1 MKKMSFSYTSQPIL
15 TVGNNIKKENIHL
28 SPSFQRGYIWKNE
41 FKDELLVS
49 IMSNYPI
56 GNIILFKNNDILEV
70 VDGQQRL
77 TTIIN
82 FIGYKDEKY
91 IIRGKSSVEK
101 IKVIASNYYRKLK
114 NNLTVEEENN
124 FIRTLKS
131 KSISYD
137 ELPEIIKDDIMSYNL
152 NITTISGTTHETIVE
167 YFKYVQ
173 NQETLKAGEII
184 NSIYIYN
191 QDLNFLISQ
200 IKNKDLLIRSLNI
213 VNSRRD
219 FEKHFINF
227 VGVLNRKIAL
237 NSTSSKIVSF
247 AQNFEKSAE
256 NKYVFNL
263 INNLNTFID
272 YFENDKNEF
281 KIKLGAR
288 GIKVLFS
295 YLSFEEVNYNEVENI
310 LNLLIDIEK
319 NIKQGNNLFENI
331 TFIETKARN
340 FEDIK
345 ESAYNFNLRLKGGS
359 ND

>member
-1 MKKMSFSYTSQPIL
+1 
-15 TVGNNIKKENIHL
+15 
-28 SPSFQRGYIWKNE
+28 
-41 FKDELLVS
+41 
-49 IMSNYPI
+49 
-56 GNIILFKNNDILEV
+56 
-70 VDGQQRL
+70 
-77 TTIIN
+77 
-82 FIGYKDEKY
+82 
-91 IIRGKSSVEK
+91 
-101 IKVIASNYYRKLK
+101 
-114 NNLTVEEENN
+114 
-124 FIRTLKS
+124 
-131 KSISYD
+131 
-137 ELPEIIKDDIMSYNL
+137 
-152 NITTISGTTHETIVE
+152 
-167 YFKYVQ
+167 
-173 NQETLKAGEII
+173 
-184 NSIYIYN
+184 
-191 QDLNFLISQ
+191 
-200 IKNKDLLIRSLNI
+200 
-213 VNSRRD
+213 
-219 FEKHFINF
+219 
-227 VGVLNRKIAL
+227 VLNRKIAL